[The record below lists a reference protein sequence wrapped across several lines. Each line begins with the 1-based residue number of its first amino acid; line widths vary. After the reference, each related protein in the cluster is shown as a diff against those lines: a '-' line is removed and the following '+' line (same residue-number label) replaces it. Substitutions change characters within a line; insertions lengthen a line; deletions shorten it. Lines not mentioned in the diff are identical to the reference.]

1 MQKKG
6 YFLTK
11 SDHLRIINIT
21 YLLSDYS
28 LMGNTAKTEVKNTIP
43 QTPEQIKQAKEA
55 ADRAKIKNAPANKV
69 AENIKKTETPENKN
83 GIKDKD
89 QAPTKVETKS
99 TTPVKIETKST
110 TPVKVETKSTTPVKV
125 ETTKPQEVR
134 KETDLVSD
142 RLPDLNNDVMKVILA
157 QYKVLGR
164 KPSDGYRP
172 GEAVGFD
179 KLSVKQLYDL
189 PVTTKANIAY
199 LSSMITYESK

>member
-89 QAPTKVETKS
+89 QAPTKV
-99 TTPVKIETKST
+99 ETKST